1 MNKIF
6 NSSLLVSLL
15 IIIVSFLTLYPS
27 FNLGLTGDD
36 WLAFYRYAKILGPNS
51 TYNYNHLT
59 YFLTP
64 YGAQDILMG
73 FLHKFFGNNA
83 TSYYLTSYFL
93 RIIAAFSFYPVVKYL
108 TKNNIAS
115 FFAVLFFSV
124 TPVGLDATNWVFNMP
139 SYITIAL
146 FNLFLYF
153 FLISRETKKPR
164 ELLLSGL
171 FYYLSYVTTPI
182 RMHGSLLFILLIE
195 MFWLI
200 QKRDKAT
207 LRKVSLR
214 ILMIIAI
221 FLFIRYSGHSQGPYE
236 EVSQRFMLGITT
248 SLKFFGQGRFD
259 FIFYPLIMFGGVFIP
274 DLLIPSF
281 SVNSSTQLL
290 FQIALPALVVFV
302 ITCLF
307 FIRNLSLKQ
316 KKLTRYLIALSIV
329 WTIIVTLVRKFNPGT
344 LFNSQYIFLLL
355 IGGYLSLLIFH
366 LLWNFSKHIKIVH
379 AIFMA
384 TSWTILAFFFAWWWV
399 PQSIFPTTYRYL
411 IVSAVGV
418 SILLSMIISLGK
430 SKKQQIAL
438 FSFLLFLSLI
448 HAFSSYSYF
457 NQLKKV
463 RSQELYNNIW
473 SKMPYFPEIKKA
485 SRQIV
490 FYFEGVTPDDSTV
503 LYNVITFGF
512 PPHMGVLYNIIDDAK
527 VPLVMDSWE
536 EIVSA
541 VKDGKSFIRQ
551 YGKAVDPIPVENVYV
566 LKLEGK
572 DNLINL
578 TDEAR
583 KKLKQELQ

>member
-15 IIIVSFLTLYPS
+15 IITVSFLIFYPS

-36 WLAFYRYAKILGPNS
+36 WLAFYRYVKHLGPNS

-73 FLHKFFGNNA
+73 FLHKFLGNNA
-83 TSYYLTSYFL
+83 SPYYLISFL
-93 RIIAAFSFYPVVKYL
+93 FRMIAAFSFYPIVKYL
-108 TKNNIAS
+108 TKNNVAS
-115 FFAVLFFSV
+115 FFAILFFSV
-124 TPVGLDATNWVFNMP
+124 TPVGLDTTNWVFNMP

-146 FNLFLYF
+146 FNLFLFF

-195 MFWLI
+195 MFWLL

-207 LRKVSLR
+207 LRKVTLR
-214 ILMIIAI
+214 VLMIVAI
-221 FLFIRYSGHSQGPYE
+221 FLFVRYSGHSQGPYE

-248 SLKFFGQGRFD
+248 SLQFFDQGRFD

-290 FQIALPALVVFV
+290 FKIALPALVVFV
-302 ITCLF
+302 IIGLF
-307 FIRNLSLKQ
+307 FIRNLSLRQ
-316 KKLTRYLIALSIV
+316 KKLTRYLITVPIAWTMIV
-329 WTIIVTLVRKFNPGT
+329 ALVRKFNPET

-355 IGGYLSLLIFH
+355 IGGYLSLFLLY
-366 LLWNFSKHIKIVH
+366 LLWNFYKQIKIAN

-411 IVSAVGV
+411 IVSTVGV

-438 FSFLLFLSLI
+438 FSFLLFLTFI

-457 NQLKKV
+457 NQLMKV

-473 SKMPYFPEIKKA
+473 SKMPYFPEIKTA
-485 SRQIV
+485 SRPII
-490 FYFEGVTPDDSTV
+490 FYFEGVTPDDSAI

-512 PPHMGVLYNIIDDAK
+512 PPHMGILYNIIDDAK
-527 VPLVMDSWE
+527 VPLVMDSWKE
-536 EIVSA
+536 TVSA
-541 VKDGKSFIRQ
+541 VKDGKSFIRH
-551 YGKAVDPIPVENVYV
+551 GKTIDPIPIENVYV
-566 LKLEGK
+566 LKLEGRDK
-572 DNLINL
+572 LIDV
-578 TDEAR
+578 TEEAR
-583 KKLKQELQ
+583 MKLKQELN

>member
-15 IIIVSFLTLYPS
+15 IIIVSFLIFYPS

-36 WLAFYRYAKILGPNS
+36 WLAFYRYINHLGPNS

-73 FLHKFFGNNA
+73 FLYKFLGNNA
-83 TSYYLTSYFL
+83 SPYYQISFL
-93 RIIAAFSFYPVVKYL
+93 FRMIAAFSFYPIVKYL

-124 TPVGLDATNWVFNMP
+124 TPVGLDTTNWVFNMP
-139 SYITIAL
+139 SYITITL
-146 FNLFLYF
+146 FNLFLFF
-153 FLISRETKKPR
+153 FLISRETRKPKA
-164 ELLLSGL
+164 LLLSGL

-200 QKRDKAT
+200 QKRDKVT
-207 LRKVSLR
+207 LRKVTLR
-214 ILMIIAI
+214 ILMIVAI
-221 FLFIRYSGHSQGPYE
+221 FLFIRYSGHSQGPPE

-248 SLKFFGQGRFD
+248 SLKFFDQGRFD
-259 FIFYPLIMFGGVFIP
+259 FIFYPLIMFGGMFIP
-274 DLLIPSF
+274 DLLIPPF

-290 FQIALPALVVFV
+290 VQIALPALVVFV
-302 ITCLF
+302 IIGLF
-307 FIRNLSLKQ
+307 FLRNLSSKQ
-316 KKLTRYLIALSIV
+316 KKLTRYLIVVSISWV
-329 WTIIVTLVRKFNPGT
+329 TIVTIIRKFNHET
-344 LFNSQYIFLLL
+344 LSNSQYIFLLL
-355 IGGYLSLLIFH
+355 IGGYLLLLIFY
-366 LLWNFSKHIKIVH
+366 LLWHFYKQIKTAN
-379 AIFMA
+379 AIFLA
-384 TSWTILAFFFAWWWV
+384 ASWSILAFFFAWWWV
-399 PQSIFPTTYRYL
+399 PQSIFSTTYRYL
-411 IVSAVGV
+411 IVSTVGI

-438 FSFLLFLSLI
+438 FSFLLFLTFI
-448 HAFSSYSYF
+448 HAFASYSYF
-457 NQLKKV
+457 NQLRKV

-473 SKMPYFPEIKKA
+473 SKMPYFPEIKTA
-485 SRQIV
+485 SRPII
-490 FYFEGVTPDDSTV
+490 FYFEGVTPDDSAI
-503 LYNVITFGF
+503 LYHVITFGF
-512 PPHMGVLYNIIDDAK
+512 PPHMGVLYNIIDNAK

-551 YGKAVDPIPVENVYV
+551 YGKAIDPIPIENIYV
-566 LKLEGK
+566 FKLEGT
-572 DNLINL
+572 DNLIDV
-578 TDEAR
+578 TEESR
-583 KKLKQELQ
+583 EKLKQELQ